1 MIGGMRNR
9 EGNSAPYLQ
18 RCKYGAES
26 DLLGLDGGNFGGGM
40 GDRRLTR
47 GNDNSQKELLSIL
60 LLGMS
65 PKILYLAQNSHS
77 LGIMLGL

>member
-1 MIGGMRNR
+1 MIGDGIDRM
-9 EGNSAPYLQ
+9 GNSAPYLQ

-26 DLLGLDGGNFGGGM
+26 NWQGFEGGDFGGGM
-40 GDRRLTR
+40 GDRRLTW
-47 GNDNSQKELLSIL
+47 GNDKSQKELLSIL